1 MKLLLFIF
9 ISISGCFISKYCCSQ
24 NTYEYT
30 FGYDDSGNR
39 TSRTAIQLRS
49 AKLPSDSLNNVKAQ
63 EVKETLAGKQLIIY
77 PNPTKGRITVEMP
90 LSEGD
95 VARITLFDVQ
105 GKTLTDLKNIGPT
118 TELDLSG
125 QPAGVYLMRIIINS
139 KATTWKIIK
148 QD

>member
-1 MKLLLFIF
+1 MFIL
-9 ISISGCFISKYCCSQ
+9 ISIGGCFISKYCYSQ

-49 AKLPSDSLNNVKAQ
+49 AKLPSDSLNNIKSQ
-63 EVKETLAGKQLIIY
+63 EIKELLADKQIIIY
-77 PNPTKGRITVEMP
+77 PNPTKGRITVEIP
-90 LSEGD
+90 LSGGD
-95 VARITLFDVQ
+95 VARITLFDIQ
-105 GKTLTDLKNIGPT
+105 GKTLTDLKNISPT

-125 QPAGVYLMRIIINS
+125 QPAAVYLMRISINS
-139 KATTWKIIK
+139 KVTTWKIIK